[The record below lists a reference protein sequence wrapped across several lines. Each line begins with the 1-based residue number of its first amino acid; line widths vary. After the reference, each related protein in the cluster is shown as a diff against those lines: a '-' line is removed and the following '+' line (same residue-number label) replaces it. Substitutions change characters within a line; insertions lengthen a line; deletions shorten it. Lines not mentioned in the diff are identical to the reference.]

1 MAAVHARRH
10 QHFIQQPFE
19 ADRQPQ
25 IAVMKKRIRLED
37 QFVSPERPAR
47 ETDQAHL
54 HDAKSD
60 RHRYL
65 AKVKPKPSGNIKIG
79 IDVMNV
85 VKSPEEWD
93 SMICDVPIVKAE
105 VHEQKAECERKQRR
119 QRQEKNQTKNISI
132 RQVQ

>member
-1 MAAVHARRH
+1 
-10 QHFIQQPFE
+10 
-19 ADRQPQ
+19 
-25 IAVMKKRIRLED
+25 MKKRVRLED
-37 QFVSPERPAR
+37 QFVSRERPAR
-47 ETDQAHL
+47 EADQDHL

-85 VKSPEEWD
+85 VKPPEEWD

-105 VHEQKAECERKQRR
+105 VHKQKAECERKQRR
-119 QRQEKNQTKNISI
+119 QRQEINHAT
-132 RQVQ
+132 RFRLRPVQRTQSGRARL

>member
-1 MAAVHARRH
+1 MDAVHARRH

-25 IAVMKKRIRLED
+25 IAVMKKRVRLED
-37 QFVSPERPAR
+37 QFVSRERPTR
-47 ETDQAHL
+47 ETDEAHL

-85 VKSPEEWD
+85 VKPPEEWD
-93 SMICDVPIVKAE
+93 LMICDVPIVKAE
-105 VHEQKAECERKQRR
+105 VHKQKAKRERKQRW
-119 QRQEKNQTKNISI
+119 QRQEINHAKSF
-132 RQVQ
+132 RVRPVQ

>member
-1 MAAVHARRH
+1 MDAVHAGRH
-10 QHFIQQPFE
+10 KHFIQQPFE

-25 IAVMKKRIRLED
+25 IAVMKKRVRLED
-37 QFVSPERPAR
+37 QFVSRKHPAR

-54 HDAKSD
+54 HGAKGD

-65 AKVKPKPSGNIKIG
+65 AKVKAKPSGNIEIG

-85 VKSPEEWD
+85 VKPPEQWD

-105 VHEQKAECERKQRR
+105 VHKQKAKAEPKRR
-119 QRQEKNQTKNISI
+119 
-132 RQVQ
+132 